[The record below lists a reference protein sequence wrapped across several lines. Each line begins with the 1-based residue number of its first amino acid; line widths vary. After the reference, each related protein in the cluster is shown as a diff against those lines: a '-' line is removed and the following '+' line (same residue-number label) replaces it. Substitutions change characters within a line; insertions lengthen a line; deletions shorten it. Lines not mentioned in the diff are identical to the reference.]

1 MQLRFEAHYRGRTEV
16 VGWIF
21 SWKPKGLVCWSSR
34 RTRLHISVRF
44 GIHCAASHVTNW
56 RPRVEQPMSDL
67 LNAQGRPDSRGGLLF
82 LVSHQ
87 NLNPSYWCIWRTKNP
102 QKRIRIK
109 KVRGPQSRGDQEL
122 KKTNHLTLQNLISII
137 QKIPCMFLWY

>member
-1 MQLRFEAHYRGRTEV
+1 MQLRFEAHDRGRTEV

-21 SWKPKGLVCWSSR
+21 SWKPEGVICWSSR

-44 GIHCAASHVTNW
+44 GIHCAAS
-56 RPRVEQPMSDL
+56 
-67 LNAQGRPDSRGGLLF
+67 QGRPDSRGGLLF

-87 NLNPSYWCIWRTKNP
+87 NLNPSYWCIWRTQNP

-109 KVRGPQSRGDQEL
+109 KVRGPQSKGDQEL
-122 KKTNHLTLQNLISII
+122 KKNKSPNITKPKLDHEKNSLYVSLVLLKFQDDL
-137 QKIPCMFLWY
+137 